1 MLGRT
6 PDEREFMM
14 QSGFVTELEPVALF
28 IIPLFFILL
37 FSIIFFIKKLGIS
50 FKSVGKSV
58 LFVFA
63 IAFSIVLL
71 LTYLGSSVIMRKPG
85 GKCPSPWEHTIFR
98 LSNHLDDMGLLAIGI
113 SVVILF
119 FYYLARYL
127 KSRRLFPFAQRFFGK
142 KFG

>member
-1 MLGRT
+1 
-6 PDEREFMM
+6 MM
-14 QSGFVTELEPVALF
+14 QGGFVTELGPVAYF

-50 FKSVGKSV
+50 LKSVGKSV

-63 IAFSIVLL
+63 IASSIVLL
-71 LTYLGSSVIMRKPG
+71 LTYLGSSVIMCKPG
-85 GKCPSPWEHTIFR
+85 GECPSPWEHTLFR

-119 FYYLARYL
+119 FYYLVTFINKR
-127 KSRRLFPFAQRFFGK
+127 
-142 KFG
+142 